1 MNIQRKQKKKFNNG
15 LNSSVKTLIKFGFIY
30 KATKSVINNLFRA
43 QVMPKFGSVVYCD
56 LAFGIAEHSGIY
68 VGNNSIVHLNKDG
81 LIEKISLDDFIE
93 NTPSITIY
101 VSCQNGEAVGSEIIG
116 RFALSQLGNQVKYN
130 VLKRNCHQFS
140 SGCLTQNFD
149 NTDLLLTKLKR
160 TTKLTLGAN
169 EWRVLAQ

>member
-1 MNIQRKQKKKFNNG
+1 MQKKQKKPLNSG
-15 LNSSVKTLIKFGFIY
+15 LNNPTKTLIKIGIVY
-30 KATKSVINNLFRA
+30 KATKSIVNNLFRK
-43 QVMPKFGSVVYCD
+43 QVTPKFGSVVYCD

-81 LIEKISLDDFIE
+81 LIEKVSLNDFIK

-101 VSCQNGEAVGSEIIG
+101 VSSKNGETVGSEIIG
-116 RFALSQLGNQVKYN
+116 HNALAQLGKRVKYD
-130 VLKRNCHQFS
+130 VLRRNCHQFS

-149 NTDLLLTKLKR
+149 NADLFLIKLKR
-160 TTKLTLGAN
+160 TTQQILGAN

>member
-1 MNIQRKQKKKFNNG
+1 MSMQKKQKKRSSNG
-15 LNSSVKTLIKFGFIY
+15 LNSPVKTLIKFGILY
-30 KATKSVINNLFRA
+30 KATKSVVNNLFRK

-81 LIEKISLDDFIE
+81 LIEKVSLDDFIK

-101 VSCQNGEAVGSEIIG
+101 VSSRNGEAVGSEIIG
-116 RFALSQLGNQVKYN
+116 RNALAQLGNQVKYD

-160 TTKLTLGAN
+160 TTQQTLGAN